1 MKVFISYSV
10 KDKDIATSL
19 VEALISRNMEPIDP
33 MSSII
38 GGDLLS
44 EISSSVRS
52 ADVVIAIL
60 STKTPNVFLELGL
73 AIGSGLPVL
82 IVASPGEALPSDI
95 SAIPYV
101 ELTGDNSRDAHN
113 ILNRLEN
120 LHIRERKP
128 PQNFDSAE
136 AKLRA
141 ANNDPS
147 FLDSIKPQEFE
158 TLIAKLFEEKG
169 FKINPTKETRD
180 SGFDFA
186 LESPKHDGVILV
198 EAKKLSS
205 QSKVSVDTVRK
216 LLSAIP
222 IVGATMGILVTTSGY
237 TAAAAALAGASTL
250 LLHSLNDLLDTKT
263 IEDIFKKIK
272 TANKANAADAKSR
285 AAD

>member
-1 MKVFISYSV
+1 MKVFISYSA
-10 KDKDIATSL
+10 KDHDIAKSV
-19 VEALISRNMEPIDP
+19 VEALISRNIVPIDP
-33 MSSII
+33 MSNMI

-52 ADVVIAIL
+52 ADAVIAIL

-73 AIGSGLPVL
+73 AIGSGIPVL
-82 IVASPGEALPSDI
+82 IAAAPGEPLPSDI

-101 ELTGDNSRDAHN
+101 ELTGDNPLDART
-113 ILNRLEN
+113 IANRLTN
-120 LHIRERKP
+120 FHIRERKP
-128 PQNFDSAE
+128 LQNFDSAE
-136 AKLRA
+136 ATLRA
-141 ANNDPS
+141 AINDPI

-158 TLIAKLFEEKG
+158 RLIAKLFKEKG
-169 FKINPTKETRD
+169 FKINFTKETQD
-180 SGFDFA
+180 SGFDFV

-237 TAAAAALAGASTL
+237 TAAAAALAGASSL
-250 LLHSLNDLLDTKT
+250 ILHSLKDLL
-263 IEDIFKKIK
+263 E
-272 TANKANAADAKSR
+272 AKSNEELLKKSETVNNLL
-285 AAD
+285 ADPKRRSAD